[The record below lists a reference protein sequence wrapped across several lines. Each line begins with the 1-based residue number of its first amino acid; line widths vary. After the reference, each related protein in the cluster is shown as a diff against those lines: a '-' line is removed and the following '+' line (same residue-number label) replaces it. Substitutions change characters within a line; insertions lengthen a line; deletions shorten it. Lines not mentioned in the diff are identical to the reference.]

1 MWFAIALLAGAFIVT
16 ALLAP
21 KAKVENARAGTLADF
36 TFPRSSEGDP
46 VGLLWGTVRLRSP
59 NTIWTGNFQ
68 SKAITKKVKT
78 GLFSS
83 KRQTVGYQ
91 YRIGMDLAL
100 VLGPGVAIKKIWF
113 GKTVAW
119 SGYLAGEGTI
129 NLDLPEF
136 FGGEEKNGGIGGTIA
151 FYGGAL
157 TQTQDPYL
165 VAQIGAGVPRYNGV
179 CHAVFRDF
187 WLGNSTSIEAINF
200 EAQCFTNTLGLG
212 AKAVMPNGLDMNPVE
227 ILYDLYVNF
236 WGRLGVDPLLLDQ
249 ANFVECANIVYDEG
263 NGMSLE
269 LAKSNSGADVTKEV
283 IRQINAILYQ
293 DADTSKI
300 KLKLIRRDYD
310 PLTLPV
316 LTPSSIKEIKNYT
329 KKLWDET
336 YNQVRV
342 KYTNRDNDYAN
353 ASALWQ
359 DFANIN
365 MQQRVRSTDVS
376 MPGVYVSELA
386 NTIAA
391 REGSELNV
399 PLFQCE
405 FEANRTI
412 ANLRPGDCFILQWPE
427 YNVAASIMRIRKFD
441 TGELANGKIMVMCV
455 QDEFSADDVVFA
467 EPPPTQWT
475 PPTLTPDP
483 ITVASVF
490 AAPYY
495 FQKSASDIVTGAND
509 ALLWALARRPDA
521 QSQAYNMQT
530 SLDNF
535 ATSAM
540 SAEEAQY
547 SGAAQAIA
555 AYSET
560 VGFLTGLD
568 NGVTGIVVG
577 NLDGVFVPTTSTAPL
592 IQSTGVNL
600 MKIDNEI
607 MSYMTVSTSGLP
619 AGQYRLTNIQRGLF
633 DTPIEAHAAAAPVF
647 FLSSIDGL
655 GETIFAGTDTPKARL
670 QDRAPQGTYSLSLAA
685 DIGPVTI
692 DRRSERPL
700 QPTNLQ
706 YAGVRSGSASRN
718 AAATVAWRER
728 NRTDATI
735 RFRADATQ
743 TPEAGQDNEVKW
755 RINGGAWTTVY
766 VAGTSTTINTSTA
779 AAGNTLDIEVRARRD
794 GLLSRTPEAITI
806 TLT

>member
-21 KAKVENARAGTLADF
+21 KAKVENARAGSLADF
-36 TFPRSSEGDP
+36 TFPRADEGDP
-46 VGLLWGTVRLRSP
+46 VGLLYGTVRLRSP
-59 NTIWTGNFQ
+59 NTIWTGNFR
-68 SKAITKKVKT
+68 SEAITKKVKT

-83 KRQTVGYQ
+83 KRQTVGYK
-91 YRIGMDLAL
+91 YYIGMDLAL
-100 VLGPGVAIKKIWF
+100 CLGPGVSIKRIWF
-113 GKTVAW
+113 GKDVAW
-119 SGYLAGEGTI
+119 SGAMSGEGTI
-129 NLDLPEF
+129 NLNLPEF
-136 FGGEEKNGGIGGTIA
+136 YGGEEKNGGIAGTIA

-157 TQTQDPYL
+157 TQTQDAYL
-165 VAQIGAGVPRYNGV
+165 AAQIGPNVPRYNGI

-187 WLGNSTSIEAINF
+187 YLGNSTSIEAINF

-236 WGRLGVDPLLLDQ
+236 WGRLGVDPGLLDTV
-249 ANFVECANIVYDEG
+249 NFTECANVVYDEG

-269 LAKSNSGADVTKEV
+269 VAKANSGGDLTKEV
-283 IRQINAILYQ
+283 IRQIGGILYQ
-293 DADTSKI
+293 DIENAKI

-310 PLTLPV
+310 VATLPV
-316 LTPSSIKEIKNYT
+316 LTPASVKEIKSYT

-342 KYTNRDNDYAN
+342 KYTNRAN
-353 ASALWQ
+353 EYKDATALWQ

-376 MPGVYVSELA
+376 MPGVYVSETA
-386 NTIAA
+386 NIIAA

-412 ANLRPGDCFILQWPE
+412 QSLRPGDCFILSWPE
-427 YNVAASIMRIRKFD
+427 YGLTGSVMRIRKFD
-441 TGELANGKIMVMCV
+441 AGELANGKIGVMCV

-483 ITVASVF
+483 ITVAAVF
-490 AAPYY
+490 PAPYY
-495 FQKSASDIVTGAND
+495 FQKAASDIVTGPTD

-535 ATSAM
+535 ATAAM
-540 SAEEAQY
+540 SAEEAHY
-547 SGAAQAIA
+547 SGAAQIIA
-555 AYSET
+555 AYAAAT
-560 VGFLTGLD
+560 GFATGND
-568 NGVTGIVVG
+568 ASATGIVIG
-577 NLDGVFVPTTSTAPL
+577 NLDGVFVPTTATASA
-592 IQSTGVNL
+592 IQTTGVNL
-600 MKIDNEI
+600 MRIDNEI
-607 MSYMTVSTSGLP
+607 MSYQTVATTGLP

-647 FLSSIDGL
+647 FLSSVDGL
-655 GETIFAGTDTPKARL
+655 GETIFAGTDTPRARL
-670 QDRAPQGTYSLSLAA
+670 QDRAPQGTYPLNLAA

-692 DRRSERPL
+692 DRRAERPM
-700 QPTNLQ
+700 QPTNLL
-706 YAGVRSGSASRN
+706 YAGVRSGSAARN

-743 TPEAGQDNEVKW
+743 APEAGQDNEVKW
-755 RINGGAWTTVY
+755 RINGGAWTTVN
-766 VAGTSTTINTSTA
+766 VAGASTTINTSTA

-794 GLLSRTPEAITI
+794 GLLSRVPEAITL